1 MGVSSSF
8 ADSFTASNVQW
19 NPTAHSLS
27 FNTNIDVSGKGSI
40 SIVAGGGTL
49 LGSSWNYSA
58 ANCNATFCSVDTS
71 TWINYPYDDVTNFS
85 NIEIEVG
92 NDNTGTSYF
101 SQDFTYNE
109 IYSDSPPLPTPT
121 PDAIIYSG
129 SLNGFNFQGTEG
141 GTDWYVHNPIID
153 PLGIGIVCFSADL
166 QNTSNLLEFGLQANT
181 WTSALQGTS
190 VGIFPSSSGI
200 QIRGVDVNLNPYFE
214 SENYV
219 SYPLGNTA
227 HEYGMCNTGPY
238 QYDVYFD
245 TNFVQTVNIATTKD
259 FSGIPVPALIITQ
272 GNTTAL
278 TNFSVYRAIDPNHFH
293 HNILPTATPTPT
305 PIPNQPPLINQ
316 ISNTTIGEGSTYTTS
331 GSFTDP
337 DSTSWTGTV
346 DYGDGTGILPLPLNG
361 DKTFTLSHQYNEEG
375 QYTITVTIADNQGAT
390 GQTSAIVTVTD
401 VNPTVSI
408 LSPSV
413 NPIQINTPVTFSST
427 FTDPGTSDTYAASWN
442 WGDTSPVQNGTVTQQ
457 SGSTPGTVIDS
468 HTYANPGVYTV
479 TLTITDGDGGSTTQ
493 IFQYLS
499 VYNPTAQGIF
509 SAGSKFSSPAGA
521 YTANPNLTGN
531 VLFGLSYKYQGSMP
545 VGDRQFTMNFKA
557 ANLTFNA
564 TTVSSLVISNGTGT
578 LSGTGTI
585 NGGSQVYTYLVTG
598 NEPNNTIRVQIT
610 DPSNNNAVIYDTQP
624 GDPAIAASTTS
635 VSGKVLAH

>member
-1 MGVSSSF
+1 MGVTSSF

-27 FNTNIDVSGKGSI
+27 FNTNVDVSGKGSI
-40 SIVAGGGTL
+40 SIVAGGWTL

-58 ANCNATFCSVDTS
+58 ANCNTTFCSVDTS
-71 TWINYPYDDVTNFS
+71 TWINYPYDDITNFS

-92 NDNTGTSYF
+92 NNATGTSYF

-121 PDAIIYSG
+121 PDAILYSG
-129 SLNGFNFQGTEG
+129 SLNDFKFQMSEG
-141 GTDWYVHNPIID
+141 GTDWYVHNPIVD
-153 PLGIGIVCFSADL
+153 PLGGGIVCFSANL
-166 QNTSNLLEFGLQANT
+166 QDTSTVFELGLQANT

-200 QIRGVDVNLNPYFE
+200 RIRGVDVNLNPYFE
-214 SENYV
+214 SYNFA

-245 TNFVQTVNIATTKD
+245 TNFVQTINITTTKD
-259 FSGIPVPALIITQ
+259 FSGIPVPVVIIAQ
-272 GNTTAL
+272 GNKTAL

-305 PIPNQPPLINQ
+305 PIPNQPPSINP
-316 ISNTTIGEGSTYTTS
+316 IANATRSEGDTYTTT

-346 DYGDGTGILPLPLNG
+346 DYGDGKGIQPLPLNA
-361 DKTFTLSHQYNEEG
+361 DKTFTLSHQYKEEG
-375 QYTITVTIADNQGAT
+375 QYTVTVTIADNQNAS
-390 GQTSAIVTVTD
+390 GQTSTTVTVTD

-408 LSPSV
+408 PSPSV
-413 NPIQINTPVTFSST
+413 NPVQINTPVTFSST
-427 FTDPGTSDTYAASWN
+427 FTDPGTADTYTAIWD
-442 WGDTSPVQNGTVTQQ
+442 WGDTSSVQNGTVTQQ
-457 SGSTPGTVIDS
+457 SGSTPGTVTDS
-468 HTYANPGVYTV
+468 HTYTNPGVYTV
-479 TLTITDGDGGSTTQ
+479 TLTVTDGDGGSTTQ

-521 YTANPNLTGN
+521 YAENPSLTGD
-531 VLFGLSYKYQGSMP
+531 VKFGLSYKYQGSMP
-545 VGDRQFTMNFKA
+545 VGDKQFTMNFKA

-578 LSGTGTI
+578 LTGTGTI
-585 NGGSQVYTYLVTG
+585 NGGSQVYNFLVTG
-598 NEPNNTIRVQIT
+598 SETNNTIRVQIT

-624 GDPAIAASTTS
+624 GTANTATPTAS
-635 VSGKVLAH
+635 VAGHVLAH